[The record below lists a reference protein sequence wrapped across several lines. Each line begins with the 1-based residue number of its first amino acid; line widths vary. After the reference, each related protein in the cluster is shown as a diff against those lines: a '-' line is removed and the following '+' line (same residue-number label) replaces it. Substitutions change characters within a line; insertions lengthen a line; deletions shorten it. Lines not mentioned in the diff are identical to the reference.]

1 VALPR
6 DLAKQTAELANG
18 NSVRRSAEGENKERT
33 NHVDVRL
40 EAISDAGSTPAA
52 SILEYIFEG
61 QGRPK
66 PPENTK

>member
-52 SILEYIFEG
+52 SIMV
-61 QGRPK
+61 
-66 PPENTK
+66 